1 MRKIRIYGA
10 ENTEIENNVPI
21 DNSYAQQA
29 RYRNFKILTVTAF
42 VMLVVLLVE
51 CMVLVGVKLL
61 FIDDIVTK
69 AFCLG
74 IEIVTLAIC
83 IGLFFFYKYLYH
95 SLSYTN
101 LIIIITAEVVMAA
114 SLVVM
119 CIFIVPVLF
128 IILLVMASM
137 FILYCLIT
145 LNCGL
150 KYRVI
155 MLLITVFVLLV
166 TNFVYVKS
174 FEFTPKYFYISNT
187 GYTEKVN
194 DEYNFYYSGAVSKT
208 IDEEDSYDAID
219 EIIELTDTMA
229 NTKTAVHSLEE
240 LKLIGDN
247 FQQSGL
253 PFADMVNHNNIY
265 NDEFFKNNCLYF
277 SVMELENK
285 YDTITCNEIQY
296 SFKYSRPVINY
307 HKSGLSNED
316 DSEKAI
322 CVMVFEVPLTVEEQV
337 FSDIAGFTTDKAMI
351 FYT

>member
-1 MRKIRIYGA
+1 MRKIKIYGA
-10 ENTEIENNVPI
+10 DNTEAESNVPTN
-21 DNSYAQQA
+21 NSPAQQA

-69 AFCLG
+69 AFCFG
-74 IEIVTLAIC
+74 IEIVTLSIC

-101 LIIIITAEVVMAA
+101 LIIIITAEVIMAI
-114 SLVVM
+114 SQVIM
-119 CIFIVPVLF
+119 CIFTVPVLF
-128 IILLVMASM
+128 IILLVLGSL

-150 KYRVI
+150 KYKVI
-155 MLLITVFVLLV
+155 MSLITVFVLLV
-166 TNFVYVKS
+166 TNFVYVKN

-187 GYTEKVN
+187 GYTNKVN
-194 DEYNFYYSGAVSKT
+194 DEYNFYYSGALNKI
-208 IDEEDSYDAID
+208 IDEDYDEFD
-219 EIIELTDTMA
+219 EIVLLTATMA
-229 NTKTAVHSLEE
+229 NTMVAVHSIEE
-240 LKLIGDN
+240 LKAVGEN
-247 FQQSGL
+247 FHNSNL

-285 YDTITCNEIQY
+285 HDTITCNEIQY
-296 SFKYSRPVINY
+296 SLKYSRPVINY

-322 CVMVFEVPLTVEEQV
+322 CVMVFEVPLQV
-337 FSDIAGFTTDKAMI
+337 KQDIFADIGGFTTDKALV
-351 FYT
+351 FYN